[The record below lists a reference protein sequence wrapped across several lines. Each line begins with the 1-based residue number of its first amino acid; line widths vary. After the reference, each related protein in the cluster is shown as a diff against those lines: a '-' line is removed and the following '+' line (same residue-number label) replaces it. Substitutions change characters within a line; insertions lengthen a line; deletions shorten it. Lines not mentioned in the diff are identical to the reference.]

1 MNWNYL
7 FKHWFSTIVFTPI
20 LIEILEYLESKNY
33 ASIDESLLL
42 YFLML
47 VFGFIFSIPTYIIY
61 SIVYYILAKK
71 NINNYTSK
79 LLLITITVVGILGS
93 FYIFFNNREPKIGL
107 QYIAISIFFG
117 CLMPLKFKKEQ

>member
-20 LIEILEYLESKNY
+20 LIEILEYLESK
-33 ASIDESLLL
+33 
-42 YFLML
+42 
-47 VFGFIFSIPTYIIY
+47 
-61 SIVYYILAKK
+61 
-71 NINNYTSK
+71 NYTSK

-107 QYIAISIFFG
+107 QYIAISIFLG
-117 CLMPLKFKKEQ
+117 V